1 MIDRSYQA
9 NQDGSLRGKWAGFR
23 QHDPANKLGRS
34 DANKNSEGRCSC
46 SWVLVVWDR
55 PCWGHTTT
63 AQFKCETDATAPLL
77 GIAFA
82 QFDFRGSFRQ
92 TRPWVLEIDAPNYLG
107 KDQ

>member
-9 NQDGSLRGKWAGFR
+9 NQDGSLGGKWAGFR

-34 DANKNSEGRCSC
+34 DANKNSGGRCSC

-63 AQFKCETDATAPLL
+63 AQFKCETDATALL
-77 GIAFA
+77 EPAAGHSHPRNSTFEAL
-82 QFDFRGSFRQ
+82 FDKLGLGS
-92 TRPWVLEIDAPNYLG
+92 
-107 KDQ
+107 